1 MEEKGYET
9 VPEIT
14 DGVDDYFAFYNHER
28 FHQSLANA
36 TTDAPA
42 TDSTKALRPIRCSQ

>member
-36 TTDAPA
+36 TPA
-42 TDSTKALRPIRCSQ
+42 EIYRAA